1 MTGRN
6 RTMRLGIGLVV
17 CAVYRAVD
25 WRVVRFRVFSRA
37 VLLAL
42 FCAAMVSNASRAVAE
57 DIAAAP
63 FTLTSTDISPNQPV
77 PLALVYDQ
85 NDCKGGNR
93 SPQLSWHG
101 APAATQSFAISVFDP
116 DAPGRGWWH
125 WSVAGIP
132 ANVSKLPSN
141 ASAAGVLRKMGAVEA
156 RNDFDVDGYAGPCPP
171 PGKPHH
177 YVITVYAL
185 NTSDLRLRQ
194 SSPALM
200 FEHEIRTT
208 TIASA
213 QLVVTYGR

>member
-1 MTGRN
+1 
-6 RTMRLGIGLVV
+6 MRLGIGLVV

-25 WRVVRFRVFSRA
+25 WRVVRFRIFRRA
-37 VLLAL
+37 VLLPV
-42 FCAAMVSNASRAVAE
+42 FCAAMVSNAPCAVAE
-57 DIAAAP
+57 VIAATP
-63 FTLTSTDISPNQPV
+63 FTLTSTDLRPNQQA
-77 PLALVYDQ
+77 PLALVFDQ

-93 SPQLSWHG
+93 SPQLSWRG
-101 APAATQSFAISVFDP
+101 APAATQSFAVTVFDP

-125 WSVAGIP
+125 WAVTGIP
-132 ANVSKLPSN
+132 ANVSQLPSN
-141 ASAAGVLRKMGAVEA
+141 ASASGVVRKMGAVEA
-156 RNDFDVDGYAGPCPP
+156 RNDFDIDGYAGPCPP

-185 NTSDLRLRQ
+185 NSSDLRLRQ